1 MQALLSITNLI
12 KETRGIDLDSF
23 RPSFLKRRLS
33 KRTGVTNCTDL
44 GEYYKLLKQNDGEI
58 DALLHELT
66 INVSWFFRNSINWE
80 LLRANIL
87 PNLITNKINQQEHLI
102 RIWSAG
108 CACGEEPYTMAILLK
123 ELLDKKNDQVTVQI
137 FATDVDDASLSRA
150 EKGIFGPDAV
160 KNIPFGLLTKY
171 FNQSN
176 DHFQIKS
183 CIREMVHLSAF
194 DLLSDKHYSPPEA
207 VFANFDIV
215 TCQNVLIYYQ
225 PAVQKQIFAKLAR
238 SVAKGGYLILG
249 EAEEPVSSQK
259 TIFRKVFDLGRIYQK
274 H

>member
-1 MQALLSITNLI
+1 MLALPSITNFI
-12 KETRGIDLDSF
+12 KEARGIDLDSF

-44 GEYYKLLKQNDGEI
+44 GEYYKLLKQNQDEI
-58 DALLHELT
+58 DALLNELT
-66 INVSWFFRNSINWE
+66 INVSWFFRSSISCE
-80 LLRANIL
+80 FLKANIL
-87 PNLITNKINQQEHLI
+87 PALIQNKTNRKDNLI

-108 CACGEEPYTMAILLK
+108 CACGEEPYTMAILLNEVLK
-123 ELLDKKNDQVTVQI
+123 QEADQITVQI
-137 FATDVDDASLSRA
+137 FATDVDKTALLRA
-150 EKGIFGPDAV
+150 KKGIYGRDAV
-160 KNIPFGLLTKY
+160 KNIPYGLLTKY

-176 DHFQIKS
+176 DHFQINS
-183 CIREMVHLSAF
+183 VIREMVHFSDF
-194 DLLSDKHYSPPEA
+194 DLLDKKHFSPPEA

-225 PAVQKQIFAKLAR
+225 LSAQKQIFAKLTQ

-249 EAEEPVSSQK
+249 EAEELVNSQK
-259 TIFRKVFDLGRIYQK
+259 AVFRKVFDLGRIYQK